1 MKEKSGKKENF
12 FKYTLR
18 YEMDYFLYIDMVK
31 KMRIV
36 LFKKK
41 MQFQCDKIFSVSQHT
56 KDVIIR
62 LNGFPGENISVLNNC
77 LDPFLEKPIAKEK
90 EAYVRKVALSIKSE
104 ISQKAYD
111 ALMSWVV
118 Y

>member
-41 MQFQCDKIFSVSQHT
+41 MQ
-56 KDVIIR
+56 
-62 LNGFPGENISVLNNC
+62 L
-77 LDPFLEKPIAKEK
+77 FL
-90 EAYVRKVALSIKSE
+90 LSILVLLRRMFVWK
-104 ISQKAYD
+104 KN
-111 ALMSWVV
+111 
-118 Y
+118 

>member
-1 MKEKSGKKENF
+1 MVVSVRGNDDVRFYVILLIIQVILSIIYAVYIIVDERKKWQKREF

-41 MQFQCDKIFSVSQHT
+41 MQ
-56 KDVIIR
+56 
-62 LNGFPGENISVLNNC
+62 L
-77 LDPFLEKPIAKEK
+77 FL
-90 EAYVRKVALSIKSE
+90 LSILVLLRRLFVWKE
-104 ISQKAYD
+104 N
-111 ALMSWVV
+111 
-118 Y
+118 

>member
-1 MKEKSGKKENF
+1 MRGNDDVRFYVILLIIQVILSIIYAVYIIVDERKKWQKREF

-41 MQFQCDKIFSVSQHT
+41 MQ
-56 KDVIIR
+56 
-62 LNGFPGENISVLNNC
+62 L
-77 LDPFLEKPIAKEK
+77 FL
-90 EAYVRKVALSIKSE
+90 LSILVLLRRMFVWE
-104 ISQKAYD
+104 EN
-111 ALMSWVV
+111 
-118 Y
+118 

>member
-1 MKEKSGKKENF
+1 MVVSVRGNDDIRFYVVLLIIQVILSIIYGVYIIVDERKKWQKREF

-41 MQFQCDKIFSVSQHT
+41 MQLFL
-56 KDVIIR
+56 
-62 LNGFPGENISVLNNC
+62 LNILVLLRRMFVWKKN
-77 LDPFLEKPIAKEK
+77 
-90 EAYVRKVALSIKSE
+90 
-104 ISQKAYD
+104 
-111 ALMSWVV
+111 
-118 Y
+118 

>member
-1 MKEKSGKKENF
+1 MVVSVRGNDDVRFYVVLLIIQVILSIIYGVYIIIDERKKWQEREF

-41 MQFQCDKIFSVSQHT
+41 MQLFLL
-56 KDVIIR
+56 II
-62 LNGFPGENISVLNNC
+62 LVLLRRMFVWKKN
-77 LDPFLEKPIAKEK
+77 
-90 EAYVRKVALSIKSE
+90 
-104 ISQKAYD
+104 
-111 ALMSWVV
+111 
-118 Y
+118 

>member
-1 MKEKSGKKENF
+1 MVVSVRGNDDVRFYVVLLIIQVILSIIYGVYIIIDERKKWQEREF

-41 MQFQCDKIFSVSQHT
+41 MQLFLLSI
-56 KDVIIR
+56 
-62 LNGFPGENISVLNNC
+62 LVL
-77 LDPFLEKPIAKEK
+77 LRRMF
-90 EAYVRKVALSIKSE
+90 VRKKN
-104 ISQKAYD
+104 
-111 ALMSWVV
+111 
-118 Y
+118 